1 MDVVDVRVQKVLEG
15 GATNL
20 LPAVISAADTIPEL
34 TWQRSFIDAVKAVA
48 HSIEGNGR
56 IEVIATIK
64 GEIVGGAVLV
74 IDDDM
79 HVGPCL
85 TVQWA
90 YIKPEYRGAG
100 SKVYRQVLGVAK
112 RLKTAVL
119 AYSHRTADGVYQI
132 QYRRLQHG

>member
-1 MDVVDVRVQKVLEG
+1 MDAVDVQVRKVLAG

-20 LPAVISAADTIPEL
+20 LPAVVSAVGTLPEL
-34 TWQRSFIDAVKAVA
+34 TWQRGFIDAVKAVA
-48 HSIEGNGR
+48 HSIEENER
-56 IEVIATIK
+56 IEVIATLR
-64 GEIVGGAVLV
+64 GEVLGGAVLV

-100 SKVYRQVLGVAK
+100 SGVYRQVLGVAK

-132 QYRRLQHG
+132 RYRRVQHG